1 MGSNTV
7 KQHFTDRYERDLVG
21 FVRRHPCGGA
31 TAGAERASWHPIPR
45 QRVRDRRAERGN
57 NDQPSTTPPPRLA
70 PLGASVGTLTVVISV
85 CGLIGSRGFVLVGLH
100 IHSAHPLALV

>member
-1 MGSNTV
+1 MVAGV
-7 KQHFTDRYERDLVG
+7 HRC
-21 FVRRHPCGGA
+21 PCGGA

-45 QRVRDRRAERGN
+45 QRVRDRRAERVN

-100 IHSAHPLALV
+100 IHSTHPLALV